1 METRYVW
8 EPDSFAAVLETD
20 DTKLLFR
27 IQTARASISDRIR
40 ELSLDG
46 TAIFDP
52 KVFVERPRTT
62 TRLVIAARHLFFPDL
77 IFKCVKMPR
86 TERDKGRFNG
96 PPAKRTR
103 VIAKHRHKAPRFVH
117 FDVFR

>member
-1 METRYVW
+1 LELAFTQGLLSTENWELTAMETRYVW

-62 TRLVIAARHLFFPDL
+62 TRLVIQHGTSFSPISFSSA
-77 IFKCVKMPR
+77 
-86 TERDKGRFNG
+86 
-96 PPAKRTR
+96 
-103 VIAKHRHKAPRFVH
+103 
-117 FDVFR
+117 